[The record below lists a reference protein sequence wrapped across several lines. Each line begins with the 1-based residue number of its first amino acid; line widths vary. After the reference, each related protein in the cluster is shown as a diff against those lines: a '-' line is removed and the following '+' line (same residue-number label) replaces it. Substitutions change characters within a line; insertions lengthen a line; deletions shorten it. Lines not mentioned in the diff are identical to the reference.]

1 MNKYVLVVAAL
12 LAAVGAFA
20 GPRTFSPVAEAVAGL
35 AKERGE
41 SELGSATI
49 DDVETAVARVSTA
62 LQQEAWIHG
71 SAMASMALPG
81 LGQYLNHDALGG
93 TLYLAGGLAVKAGA
107 MIGAWFLL
115 PANLQV
121 NWFTTPIGTLENAYR
136 ANSAV
141 DYLPALGVL
150 AAGAV
155 VETVLGHFSARGAV
169 RLAEKNV
176 LDGTKSFEP
185 VLITS
190 GRGLGFGMRFRPK
203 P

>member
-1 MNKYVLVVAAL
+1 MKKIALVAAAL
-12 LAAVGAFA
+12 LAAAASFA
-20 GPRTFSPVAEAVAGL
+20 GPRTFSPVAEAVAAL
-35 AKERGE
+35 AQERGE
-41 SELGSATI
+41 SELGSSTI
-49 DDVETAVARVSTA
+49 DDVETAVARLSIA

-71 SAMASMALPG
+71 SAMASMAMPG
-81 LGQYLNHDALGG
+81 LGQYMNHDALGG

-121 NWFTTPIGTLENAYR
+121 NWFTTPVGTLETAYR

-141 DYLPALGVL
+141 DYLPAVGVL
-150 AAGAV
+150 AAGALLD
-155 VETVLGHFSARGAV
+155 TLLGHVSARGAV

-185 VLITS
+185 VLLTS
-190 GRGLGFGMRFRPK
+190 GRGLGFGMKFRPK

>member
-1 MNKYVLVVAAL
+1 MNKIVLVAVALLVAA
-12 LAAVGAFA
+12 GAFA
-20 GPRTFSPVAEAVAGL
+20 GPRTFNPVAEAVSAL
-35 AKERGE
+35 AKERGD

-49 DDVETAVARVSTA
+49 DDVETAVARLSIA

-71 SAMASMALPG
+71 SAMASMAMPG
-81 LGQYLNHDALGG
+81 IGQFVNHDALGG
-93 TLYLAGGLAVKAGA
+93 TLYLAADVAVKAGA
-107 MIGAWFLL
+107 LVGAYFLL

-121 NWFTTPIGTLENAYR
+121 NWFTTTVADLETAYR
-136 ANSAV
+136 ANRPI
-141 DYLPALGVL
+141 DYLPSLGIL

-155 VETVLGHFSARGAV
+155 VDMVLGHVSARGAA

-176 LDGTKSFEP
+176 LDGTISFEP

-190 GRGLGFGMRFRPK
+190 GRGMGFGMKFSRK

>member
-1 MNKYVLVVAAL
+1 MKQIVLVAAAL
-12 LAAVGAFA
+12 FAAIVAFA
-20 GPRTFSPVAEAVAGL
+20 GPRTFDPVAEAVASL
-35 AKERGE
+35 AKERGD

-49 DDVETAVARVSTA
+49 DDVETAVARLSIA

-71 SAMASMALPG
+71 SAMASMAVPG
-81 LGQYLNHDALGG
+81 LGQLMNHDTLSG
-93 TLYLAGGLAVKAGA
+93 TLYLAGDIVVKAGA
-107 MIGAWFLL
+107 LVGAYFLL
-115 PANLQV
+115 PANLRV
-121 NWFTTPIGTLENAYR
+121 NWFTTSFGDLETR
-136 ANSAV
+136 HLANDIV
-141 DYLPALGVL
+141 DYLPSLGVL

-155 VETVLGHFSARGAV
+155 VDMVLGHFAARGAV

-190 GRGLGFGMRFRPK
+190 GKGLGIGMKIRRK